1 MESVQLMSS
10 LKAILR
16 KVRKELKEKERVKDK
31 IQADMRRVTSL
42 SKQAILFIHQKRLK
56 EAEKLLERAREIIL
70 RLNGMAKTHPDII
83 HSGLYDIALQ
93 EYAEANIFLALVERG
108 RYVVPAEI
116 NVPPVDYVL
125 GLADVIGE
133 YRRLALDALR
143 EGDVKRSEECLR
155 VMDEIYTELMAMDEA
170 YMLVPGLRRKCDI
183 ARKVIETTRGDVT
196 HEVRRQSLE
205 KYMKRLERLERRF
218 EALERGK

>member
-1 MESVQLMSS
+1 MSS

>member
-1 MESVQLMSS
+1 MSS

-70 RLNGMAKTHPDII
+70 RLNGMAKTHPDVI

>member
-1 MESVQLMSS
+1 MTY
-10 LKAILR
+10 LKAVLR
-16 KVRKELKEKERVKDK
+16 QIRRELKGKEKIRDK
-31 IQADMRRVTSL
+31 AQTEMRKLTSI

-56 EAEKLLERAREIIL
+56 EARRLLEKARMIISG
-70 RLNGMAKTHPDII
+70 LNTVAKEHPDII

-93 EYAEANIFLALVERG
+93 EYAEANIFLTLIEEERF
-108 RYVVPAEI
+108 VTPMEI
-116 NVPPVDYVL
+116 NVPSIDYVL

-143 EGDVKRSEECLR
+143 EGNAEKSEQCLK

-170 YMLVPGLRRKCDI
+170 YMLVPGLRRKCDV
-183 ARKVIETTRGDVT
+183 ARKIIETTRGDVT

-205 KYMKRLERLERRF
+205 NYMRRFEKLERRF
-218 EALERGK
+218 EALKKENK